1 MRLLPIAALMLA
13 SGCASTGEVHARRD
27 TDRLQ
32 GTFYNRPG
40 ATDRDLALEL
50 QRCRAIATVPQ
61 GSAVEQRP
69 LSPVP
74 DAANGGPVSITGVA
88 SSLEDC
94 MVARGWRLFAMTARE
109 AAEWN
114 ALSAGA
120 RDREMATLVGAP
132 HPARGRLVRAD
143 ERQLLRQ
150 PDPER

>member
-1 MRLLPIAALMLA
+1 
-13 SGCASTGEVHARRD
+13 
-27 TDRLQ
+27 
-32 GTFYNRPG
+32 
-40 ATDRDLALEL
+40 
-50 QRCRAIATVPQ
+50 
-61 GSAVEQRP
+61 
-69 LSPVP
+69 
-74 DAANGGPVSITGVA
+74 
-88 SSLEDC
+88 